1 MLYKWNRLYSL
12 ENAYTLDSLH
22 AMKKTL
28 TLLALTAA
36 LMPMIPL
43 VAKGGTST
51 YWVTGIELA
60 DNNDWT
66 TATGWLDANKRW
78 GLYSDGL
85 LCWAATCSNLATW
98 WQQQNAE
105 FIPERAPTE
114 LADVWNTYRLTFEN
128 KGGDIGQG
136 LHWWLDGDYGKGL
149 ARELKPRIGDFVY
162 YEATLEVEDG
172 GFYKDSLWQGLVEN
186 QDLYTISSV
195 GSNLKAMSS
204 SLVSAINQGYG
215 VGLSWVT
222 PSSLTE
228 SGTMGHA
235 VTVWGVDYDT
245 ESGLLTALYLTDS
258 DDDETKLTKVGVQ
271 PNSDRSSFVK
281 SGSTNSS
288 IESFTVLNSHLKN
301 DLNYF
306 NYQDK
311 DSHDIT
317 MKQTVKGEGYTI
329 SDEQQEIHNI
339 KFDGSRGA
347 VERKLKVEAN
357 NTAGK
362 ICVDATQGVNWIDVQ
377 EGVTL
382 TAQEVT
388 GGGSLTKKGAGTLKL
403 TNKDGGGRITVQE
416 GVLECENGTLAEI
429 TLSGNG
435 TLHGGGKYG
444 KVTVNG
450 GTLAVGNSPGYQQ
463 YSGGGSLTLNQA
475 TLEFYLDGFNKESSS
490 RNGSGWGNETY
501 SNLDMYGGSIYVMNA
516 EGIDEMNFYLGG
528 AALETI
534 ASAGEFKL
542 ELITGIQNSY
552 FTPDYAD
559 MAANTHFYVS
569 DEAAAIAGTTWSGGE
584 DLTEHFTVR
593 YEYVQSYYAGPWQ
606 LNMVGSYT
614 GVGAPEVPEPATS
627 TLSLLALAGLCARRR
642 RK

>member
-1 MLYKWNRLYSL
+1 
-12 ENAYTLDSLH
+12 
-22 AMKKTL
+22 MKKTL
-28 TLLALTAA
+28 TLLALTTAA
-36 LMPMIPL
+36 LMPMMPL
-43 VAKGGTST
+43 GAKGGTST

-78 GLYSDGL
+78 GSYSDGL

-317 MKQTVKGEGYTI
+317 MKQTVNGEGYTI

-382 TAQEVT
+382 TADEVI
-388 GGGSLTKKGAGTLKL
+388 GSGALTKTGQGKLKVSSDSTAAL
-403 TNKDGGGRITVQE
+403 VVKD
-416 GVLECENGTLAEI
+416 GVLELCGAAAATTAAITVDGGTLLCENGTLGEI
-429 TLSGNG
+429 TLNSGG
-435 TLHGGGKYG
+435 TLHGGGIYKN
-444 KVTVNG
+444 VTVNG
-450 GTLAVGNSPGYQQ
+450 GTLAVGNSPGQQ
-463 YSGGGSLTLNQA
+463 QIKDTLTLTHA
-475 TLEFYLDGFNKESSS
+475 HLEFYVAGWERAASLNDASWD
-490 RNGSGWGNETY
+490 SGTY
-501 SNLDMYGGSIYVMNA
+501 SNIDMGYGKKFSMKTEDGIDSINIYVGGDALDALSTTGTFSLNL
-516 EGIDEMNFYLGG
+516 ISDINSFDFYDSYL
-528 AALETI
+528 
-534 ASAGEFKL
+534 ASMQGKTQF
-542 ELITGIQNSY
+542 
-552 FTPDYAD
+552 F
-559 MAANTHFYVS
+559 VS
-569 DEAAAIAGTTWSGGE
+569 DEAEALANTTWQAGQELTDYIDFRYIFE
-584 DLTEHFTVR
+584 DNSTWYSPSNIKL
-593 YEYVQSYYAGPWQ
+593 
-606 LNMVGSYT
+606 VGT
-614 GVGAPEVPEPATS
+614 FKGVAAPEVPEPATS